1 MSYLRDA
8 ARWAKFLSV
17 VGFIFCGLFVLFAI
31 LFATALSGLVS
42 TMGSSPVYGA
52 MGGGAFAAVYI
63 VIALLYFFP
72 CLYLYNFA
80 NRMKIALL
88 NNDQV
93 QLNISF
99 KNLRALY
106 RFIGI
111 LMIIGLC
118 IWVLGVLIVIIS
130 AGSRM

>member
-1 MSYLRDA
+1 
-8 ARWAKFLSV
+8 
-17 VGFIFCGLFVLFAI
+17 
-31 LFATALSGLVS
+31 
-42 TMGSSPVYGA
+42 
-52 MGGGAFAAVYI
+52 MGGGAFAVVYI
-63 VIALLYFFP
+63 VIALVYFFP

>member
-1 MSYLRDA
+1 
-8 ARWAKFLSV
+8 
-17 VGFIFCGLFVLFAI
+17 
-31 LFATALSGLVS
+31 
-42 TMGSSPVYGA
+42 
-52 MGGGAFAAVYI
+52 
-63 VIALLYFFP
+63 
-72 CLYLYNFA
+72 
-80 NRMKIALL
+80 MKIALL

-111 LMIIGLC
+111 LTIIGLC